1 MQRIEVYSYNSVTGE
16 LIGQRIA
23 NADDNGNILSPNC
36 TTVAPPAYVEHKT
49 KPVWNGTSWELK
61 EDHRRYLENGEY
73 VGGTCYWLPEDDY
86 TSDGHYMAELGPL
99 PFDAIFT
106 RPSKPQDI
114 IDKEQMLSQIAEA
127 KSFLRETDYRIIKCA
142 EQGLDLE
149 TEYPG
154 LKAQRQAKRD
164 LINQIEIS
172 AEASGISLT

>member
-1 MQRIEVYSYNSVTGE
+1 MQRIEVYSYNPVTGE

-36 TTVAPPAYVEHKT
+36 TTVVPPEYTEHEN
-49 KPVWNGTSWELK
+49 KPVWNGISWELK

-99 PFDAIFT
+99 PPNAIME
-106 RPSKPQDI
+106 RPAKPQDVI
-114 IDKEQMLSQIAEA
+114 EREEMLSQIAKA
-127 KSFLRETDYRIIKCA
+127 KAFLRETDYRIIKCA

-154 LKAQRQAKRD
+154 LKAQRQEKRD
-164 LINQIEIS
+164 LINQIEAS
-172 AEASGISLT
+172 AEASGISLS